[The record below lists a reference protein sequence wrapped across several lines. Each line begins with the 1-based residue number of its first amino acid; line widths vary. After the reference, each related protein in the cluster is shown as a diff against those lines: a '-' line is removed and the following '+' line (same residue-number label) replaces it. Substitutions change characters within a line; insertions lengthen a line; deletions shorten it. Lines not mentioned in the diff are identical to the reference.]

1 VNDDETNGCLEAG
14 LAAVLEAG
22 PIALEYFRRPM
33 AVSDKRSGGHYDPV
47 TEADRRIEALIRE
60 RLQREFPGHR
70 LVGEEHG
77 TQGEGDACWYIDP
90 IDGTRAFI
98 SGMPTWG
105 ILLGLVV
112 EGRPQV
118 GIMHQPFTG
127 ETWYAAPGVGAR
139 LRIGDRESVL
149 RTRIDAALADAVL
162 YSTHPSM
169 FREPALLERYGRLAA
184 GCRLQRWGG
193 DCYALALV
201 AQGGIDVMVE
211 SCLMPYDIL
220 PLVPIIEGAG
230 GIVTD
235 LEGRTPL
242 AGGTVIAAA
251 SPALH
256 AAALGI
262 MTGTATGP

>member
-1 VNDDETNGCLEAG
+1 MT
-14 LAAVLEAG
+14 
-22 PIALEYFRRPM
+22 
-33 AVSDKRSGGHYDPV
+33 VSDKRLGGHYDPV

-60 RLQREFPGHR
+60 RLRDAFPSHR
-70 LVGEEHG
+70 VVGEEHG
-77 TQGEGDACWYIDP
+77 AEGEGEVCWYIDP

-118 GIMHQPFTG
+118 GIMHQPFTR

-139 LRIGDRESVL
+139 LRIGERESAL
-149 RTRIDAALADAVL
+149 RTRGDAQLADAVL

-169 FREPALLERYGRLAA
+169 FREPELLERYHRLAA
-184 GCRLQRWGG
+184 SCRLQRWGG

-211 SCLMPYDIL
+211 SCLMPYDIV
-220 PLVPIIEGAG
+220 PLVPIIERAG
-230 GIVTD
+230 GVVTD

-256 AAALGI
+256 AAALEI
-262 MTGTATGP
+262 MAGTATGP